1 MTLNAIVSV
10 ADEQV
15 TAATQQR
22 ALDESD
28 NSEQLQLEP
37 TPQFQPTANTVYLY
51 VLFLQAAAQLLK
63 RTFS

>member
-1 MTLNAIVSV
+1 MSV

-22 ALDESD
+22 ELDESD

-37 TPQFQPTANTVYLY
+37 TPQFQPTANTGLSICLVPA
-51 VLFLQAAAQLLK
+51 VQTAAQLLK
-63 RTFS
+63 HNILL

>member
-37 TPQFQPTANTVYLY
+37 TPQFQPTANTGLSMSCSCR
-51 VLFLQAAAQLLK
+51 LQHNY
-63 RTFS
+63 